1 MRALVSVKFFWFL
14 SEYFWISSWIDF
26 GFLYENLL
34 DFWVKSFGFWV
45 KYFGFLGEIFWIF
58 WWFFT
63 LSSLVAQWQWVAIGD
78 SRIVKEALLLII
90 ATSLST
96 LPPANFLLHWL
107 SKKGGRGAN
116 PGWGMRE
123 KLNLFD
129 PAPSLQHENHNH
141 HCKKSVYSLF
151 WKQGGLLLVH
161 LDVCLFSCHKSIAKD
176 HVRQIDYPA
185 SPLSLW
191 KLLILQCPLAANHLP
206 QIPIWNR
213 FPSPKPLIF
222 PRSPIP
228 PIQLYSL

>member
-45 KYFGFLGEIFWIF
+45 KSFGFLGEIFWIF

-141 HCKKSVYSLF
+141 HCKSLSIHCSENRAACSWFTRMFVWSVV
-151 WKQGGLLLVH
+151 KTNVQT
-161 LDVCLFSCHKSIAKD
+161 I
-176 HVRQIDYPA
+176 Q
-185 SPLSLW
+185 
-191 KLLILQCPLAANHLP
+191 
-206 QIPIWNR
+206 PIYFRKAHETFIESSESW
-213 FPSPKPLIF
+213 
-222 PRSPIP
+222 RS
-228 PIQLYSL
+228 SK